1 MRLLLD
7 IKKKV
12 GIMKEIYGIYKKMK
26 GGRKMKKGFTLLELI
41 VVIIIIGIL
50 ATLGFT
56 QYTKVIE
63 KGRTAEAK
71 AILGQ
76 MRTAQEAYKQENGAY
91 TATIG
96 NLAVEAPT
104 ACVATHYFSYAV
116 PAAAAAT
123 FTVRATRCG
132 TGTGKTPGCG
142 TAYTITLNEVGTWGG
157 NTAGYY

>member
-1 MRLLLD
+1 
-7 IKKKV
+7 
-12 GIMKEIYGIYKKMK
+12 MK
-26 GGRKMKKGFTLLELI
+26 RAFTLLELI

-91 TATIG
+91 TAAIG
-96 NLAVEAPT
+96 SLSVEAPI
-104 ACVATHYFSYAV
+104 ACAATHYFSYATD
-116 PAAAAAT
+116 AT
-123 FTVRATRCG
+123 AGTATRCG
-132 TGTGKTPGCG
+132 TGTGKTPGSA
-142 TAYTITLNEVGTWGG
+142 TAYTITLTYATGVWSG
-157 NTAGYY
+157 TAGYY